1 MFLPRSPFQEVAR
14 QRSRD
19 WAKRGFAGV
28 RKAKAL
34 DDPVERADG
43 PSREL
48 DMGEV
53 HQLVT
58 SEPAF
63 GLRAA
68 GRLMAKIFAPWV
80 QDLALLVESVE
91 AMRPPGALPDW
102 QPGAVVRLPFSKKIC
117 CDGEAIC
124 SQALMALA
132 DSAMVIAC
140 SAAWNG
146 YRPMSTIDQTTHF
159 LRPVMF
165 DVVADARVVRIGR
178 NTSFGRV
185 MLLSASDKRPVG
197 MVASAY
203 SML

>member
-1 MFLPRSPFQEVAR
+1 
-14 QRSRD
+14 
-19 WAKRGFAGV
+19 
-28 RKAKAL
+28 
-34 DDPVERADG
+34 
-43 PSREL
+43 
-48 DMGEV
+48 MGEV
-53 HQLVT
+53 HRLST
-58 SEPAF
+58 PEPTF
-63 GLRAA
+63 GLQAA
-68 GRLMAKIFAPWV
+68 GRLMLEVFPAWV

-91 AMRPPGALPDW
+91 AARPPGAQPDW

-117 CDGEAIC
+117 NDGDTVC

-159 LRPVMF
+159 LRPAVF

-185 MLLSASDKRPVG
+185 MLLGAADKRAVG

>member
-1 MFLPRSPFQEVAR
+1 
-14 QRSRD
+14 
-19 WAKRGFAGV
+19 
-28 RKAKAL
+28 
-34 DDPVERADG
+34 
-43 PSREL
+43 
-48 DMGEV
+48 MGEV
-53 HQLVT
+53 HKLVT
-58 SEPAF
+58 SEASF
-63 GLRAA
+63 GLQAA
-68 GRLMAKIFAPWV
+68 GRLMTKVFAPWV

-91 AMRPPGALPDW
+91 PLRPPGAPPDW
-102 QPGAVVRLPFSKKIC
+102 QPGAVLRLPFSRKNC
-117 CDGEAIC
+117 CDGEAVC

-146 YRPMSTIDQTTHF
+146 YRPMSTIDQTMHF

-165 DVVADARVVRIGR
+165 DVIADARVVRIGR

-185 MLLSASDKRPVG
+185 MIVGASDKRPVG

>member
-1 MFLPRSPFQEVAR
+1 
-14 QRSRD
+14 
-19 WAKRGFAGV
+19 
-28 RKAKAL
+28 
-34 DDPVERADG
+34 
-43 PSREL
+43 
-48 DMGEV
+48 MGEV

-58 SEPAF
+58 SEASF
-63 GLRAA
+63 GLQTAA
-68 GRLMAKIFAPWV
+68 RLITRIFPEWV
-80 QDLALLVESVE
+80 QELALLVESVE
-91 AMRPPGALPDW
+91 AIRPSGAPPDW
-102 QPGAVVRLPFSKKIC
+102 QPGAAVRLPFSKKIC
-117 CDGEAIC
+117 SNGEAVC

-159 LRPVMF
+159 LRPVAF

-185 MLLSASDKRPVG
+185 MLLGAADKRPVG

>member
-1 MFLPRSPFQEVAR
+1 
-14 QRSRD
+14 
-19 WAKRGFAGV
+19 
-28 RKAKAL
+28 
-34 DDPVERADG
+34 
-43 PSREL
+43 
-48 DMGEV
+48 MGEV

-58 SEPAF
+58 PEPAF
-63 GLRAA
+63 NLQAA
-68 GRLMAKIFAPWV
+68 GRLMTKIFAPWV
-80 QDLALLVESVE
+80 LDLALLVETVE
-91 AMRPPGALPDW
+91 AVRPAGALPDW

-117 CDGEAIC
+117 SDGETVS

-132 DSAMVIAC
+132 DTAMVIAC

-165 DVVADARVVRIGR
+165 DVLADARVVRIGR

-185 MLLSASDKRPVG
+185 MLLGAPDKRPVG